1 MKKIFFLFALI
12 ISNNVLSENISD
24 FQIEGIS
31 IGDSLLNYMSKQEI
45 QNGIDDTKDMYSHLS
60 DKFSEVYFYGNFNN
74 YELLSFLVK
83 PNDLKYII
91 HSIRGSIIYKN
102 DINKCKMKLKE
113 ITNELSPVF
122 INAEKDEGLY
132 QAKFDNVGRTFITYV
147 NFSLKNEGEIYIQ
160 CYDYSKEITK
170 INNWEDNLS
179 ISIDTIEAYNW
190 FLNPIN

>member
-1 MKKIFFLFALI
+1 MKTLLTFFVLFFTFSVFA
-12 ISNNVLSENISD
+12 EDISD

-31 IGDSLLNYMSKQEI
+31 IGDSLLNYMTKQEI

-60 DKFSEVYFYGNFNN
+60 DKFAEVYYYGNFSN
-74 YELLSFLVK
+74 YEYLSFLIQ

-91 HSIRGSIIYKN
+91 HSIRGIIPYNNNIK
-102 DINKCKMKLKE
+102 KCKTKLKE
-113 ITNELSPVF
+113 ITNEISPVF

-132 QAKFDNVGRTFITYV
+132 EAQFDNVGRTFITYV
-147 NFSLKNEGEIYIQ
+147 NFSLKNEGEIFIQ
-160 CYDYSKEITK
+160 CYDYSKEISK
-170 INNWEDNLS
+170 IKNWRDNLS